1 MANLVLLLVV
11 ALCLLQQC
19 VAYRT
24 RRAFREG
31 RLVRRALF
39 KGEAFAHR
47 YRMWQRVYR
56 GILMTGGRNDVDY

>member
-1 MANLVLLLVV
+1 MANLVLLLIV
-11 ALCLLQQC
+11 ALCLLQQW

-24 RRAFREG
+24 WRAFRES

-56 GILMTGGRNDVDY
+56 

>member
-1 MANLVLLLVV
+1 MANLVLLFIV
-11 ALCLLQQC
+11 ALCLPQQW

-47 YRMWQRVYR
+47 YRIWQWVYR
-56 GILMTGGRNDVDY
+56 EILMTGGRKDVDY